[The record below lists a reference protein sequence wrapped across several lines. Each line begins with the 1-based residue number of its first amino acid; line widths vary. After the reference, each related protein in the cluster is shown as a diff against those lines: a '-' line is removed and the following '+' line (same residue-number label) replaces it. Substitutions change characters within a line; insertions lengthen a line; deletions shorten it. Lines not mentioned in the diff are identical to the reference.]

1 MTAKAK
7 PVPAWRAPWRLDNT
21 PEAVEENI
29 ELATE
34 LLFEG
39 GIAELFDAAAEAP
52 DIGERTRRLR
62 EATDDLA
69 IAIDQCGWALV
80 PKDAKA
86 AWPMYRPHPLS
97 PQWAASVGSE
107 PSSRPALRLVKSD
120 DEPAP

>member
-29 ELATE
+29 ELATD

-39 GIAELFDAAAEAP
+39 GIAELLDAAAEAP
-52 DIGERTRRLR
+52 DIGECTRRLN
-62 EATDDLA
+62 EAIDDLA
-69 IAIDQCGWALV
+69 IAIDQCGWRLV
-80 PKDAKA
+80 HKDAQIE
-86 AWPMYRPHPLS
+86 WLMSRPHPLS
-97 PQWAASVGSE
+97 PQWAASVSSE